1 MNIKKL
7 NENVVV
13 FLGFTEVQESW
24 YCAYSGNVEYIKYET
39 LKKLINEYK
48 GLIPADKLALK
59 TLTIDV
65 NGKTS
70 LPFKELTEEELN
82 KGLYPPVQFT
92 PKSYLEVK
100 VAKPK
105 NVVEF
110 DFD

>member
-7 NENVVV
+7 NENIVV
-13 FLGFTEVQESW
+13 FLGFTEVQEPW

-39 LKKLINEYK
+39 LQNLINEYK

-70 LPFKELTEEELN
+70 LPFKELTEEELT
-82 KGLYPPVQFT
+82 KYPPVQFT

>member
-13 FLGFTEVQESW
+13 FLGFTEVQEPW
-24 YCAYSGNVEYIKYET
+24 HCAYSGNVEYIKYET
-39 LKKLINEYK
+39 LQKLINEYK
-48 GLIPADKLALK
+48 GLIPADKIALK

-65 NGKTS
+65 NGETS
-70 LPFKELTEEELN
+70 FPFKELTEEEF
-82 KGLYPPVQFT
+82 KKYPPVQFT

>member
-13 FLGFTEVQESW
+13 FLGFTEVQEPW
-24 YCAYSGNVEYIKYET
+24 YCSYSGSVSYIKYET
-39 LKKLINEYK
+39 LQNLMLEYK

-70 LPFKELTEEELN
+70 LPFKELTEEEL
-82 KGLYPPVQFT
+82 KKYPPVLLLSQ
-92 PKSYLEVK
+92 SYIEVK

-105 NVVEF
+105 NVF

>member
-13 FLGFTEVQESW
+13 FLGFTEVQEPW
-24 YCAYSGNVEYIKYET
+24 YCAYVEYIKYET
-39 LKKLINEYK
+39 LQNLINEYK

-70 LPFKELTEEELN
+70 LPFKELTEEVL
-82 KGLYPPVQFT
+82 KKYPPVQFT

-105 NVVEF
+105 NVIEF